1 MEHSN
6 AKNCFS
12 MRKKDSKK
20 DNKKDSKKDKYKLY
34 KKEKE
39 RIKIILLLQWL
50 FFHPYKVPR
59 PQGL

>member
-1 MEHSN
+1 
-6 AKNCFS
+6 

-39 RIKIILLLQWL
+39 RIKIILLLQ
-50 FFHPYKVPR
+50 
-59 PQGL
+59 